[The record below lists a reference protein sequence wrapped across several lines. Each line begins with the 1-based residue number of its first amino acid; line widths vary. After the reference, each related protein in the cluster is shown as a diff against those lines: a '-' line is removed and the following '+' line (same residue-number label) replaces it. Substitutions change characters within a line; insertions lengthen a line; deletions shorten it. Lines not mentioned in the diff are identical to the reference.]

1 MKDIILSSILKFIG
15 ENYGSQEMEDPCYDV
30 ETMASEIA
38 NAIENSKISEG
49 EEKEDY
55 EFW

>member
-1 MKDIILSSILKFIG
+1 MKDTILSSILKFIG

-55 EFW
+55 EF

>member
-15 ENYGSQEMEDPCYDV
+15 ENYGSQEMEDSCYDI

-55 EFW
+55 EF